1 MSRASVII
9 CELKKNGCRF
19 SLDDFGSGMSS
30 FSYLKNLPVDFLKI
44 DGNFV
49 KDMLE
54 DPIDR
59 SMVQAI
65 TQVAQVMNLETI
77 AEFVEKPEIMDLLY
91 SIGVDY
97 AQGYA
102 IEKPIPI
109 EQFNWRL
116 SLPEKDTA

>member
-1 MSRASVII
+1 
-9 CELKKNGCRF
+9 
-19 SLDDFGSGMSS
+19 MSS

-49 KDMLE
+49 KDIID

-65 TQVAQVMNLETI
+65 TQVAKVMNLETI
-77 AEFVEKPEIMDLLY
+77 AEFVEKPEIIDFLY
-91 SIGVDY
+91 TIGVDY

-102 IEKPIPI
+102 ISKPIPI
-109 EQFNWRL
+109 EEFDWKL
-116 SLPEKDTA
+116 